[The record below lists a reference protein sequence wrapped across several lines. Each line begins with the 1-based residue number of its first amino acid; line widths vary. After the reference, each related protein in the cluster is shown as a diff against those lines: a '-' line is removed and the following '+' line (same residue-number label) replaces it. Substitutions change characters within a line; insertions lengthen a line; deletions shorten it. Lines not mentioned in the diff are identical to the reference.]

1 MGADSYPELLI
12 AKFRLKLK
20 KVGKTTRPFRYELI
34 QIPYGYIME
43 VAPYLYIKNFPKII
57 SINLKL
63 LLYILFIAINI
74 IPKLNTCKKGNER
87 KIPINSISVKLGA

>member
-1 MGADSYPELLI
+1 
-12 AKFRLKLK
+12 
-20 KVGKTTRPFRYELI
+20 
-34 QIPYGYIME
+34 ME

-74 IPKLNTCKKGNER
+74 RPKLNTRKKGNER
-87 KIPINSISVKLGA
+87 KIPINSISVRLGA